1 MKKIMVGMLALS
13 FLAGTTVFA
22 QDKMDSSTDSSS
34 KKKKKSKKQKSTDT
48 TTTAPKTN

>member
-1 MKKIMVGMLALS
+1 MKKIMIGMLALS

-34 KKKKKSKKQKSTDT
+34 KKKKKKKQKSTDT